1 MATKSPRSL
10 AADLLRY
17 IAAHDHRTVTADEI
31 NAWASQITRHPLN
44 TEQDYRQAV
53 EHHYAAEE
61 ARKARPGDIV
71 TEATRI
77 RHTRTGA
84 NRVPALTRQ
93 RTPMPQNVREQI
105 RAIQGRPA

>member
-1 MATKSPRSL
+1 MAAKSPRSL

-17 IAAHDHRTVTADEI
+17 IAAHDHRTVTADEV
-31 NAWASQITRHPLN
+31 NAWASQVSRHPLN
-44 TEQDYRQAV
+44 TEQDYRLAI

-77 RHTRTGA
+77 RMARTGA
-84 NRVPALTRQ
+84 NRVPAIERK
-93 RTPMPQNVREQI
+93 RVPMPDDVRARI
-105 RAIQGRPA
+105 RAIQGRSA